1 MQAEIKGD
9 EKQLIVFGVA
19 LYRILT
25 EIFSQELNLAYWPQ
39 PRTKILADFN
49 LADGRVR
56 SSHALYL
63 LQRMRA

>member
-19 LYRILT
+19 LYR
-25 EIFSQELNLAYWPQ
+25 EFFSQELNLADWPQ
-39 PRTKILADFN
+39 PRTKILADFS

-56 SSHALYL
+56 PSHTPYL